1 MRKFTALLLAMITV
15 LSLSA
20 TAMILPTYA
29 GEVTYRD
36 VSSKH
41 WAYESISAVTEAGL
55 MHGKGKTAG
64 EYFDKRGNVNAAEIY
79 ATLYR
84 LAGMPEVKPAF
95 ENVLKLYGH
104 SSGMFDKKW
113 FAEEVYWAIHSGV
126 TDVSWYIGSSDP
138 TFVAM
143 KIESGRVGSTVNPI
157 DVEEDEVLNPGF
169 DPLENATRTD
179 VVLSLYYYVDS
190 IGKAEGFDTSVLK
203 GFSDIDI
210 DNLVKSPNGKIETFK
225 NLFYELHYDDFI
237 AAWSWAVGTG
247 IIEGYPD
254 NTLGLY
260 RKSDKNAPH
269 KYVTRAEYAV
279 ILDRFMQYLED
290 IKEG

>member
-1 MRKFTALLLAMITV
+1 MRKFTALLLTMITV

-20 TAMILPTYA
+20 TAMILPTHA

-41 WAYESISAVTEAGL
+41 WAYESIVSVTEAGL

-64 EYFDKRGNVNAAEIY
+64 EYFDKSGNVTAAEIY

-84 LAGMPEVKPAF
+84 LAGEPEVEPAF
-95 ENVLKLYGH
+95 ENVLKLCGY
-104 SSGMFDKKW
+104 SSGLFDKKW
-113 FAEEVYWAIHSGV
+113 FADEVYWAIHSGV
-126 TDVSWYIGSSDP
+126 TNVSWDIGSADP

-157 DVEEDEVLNPGF
+157 DAESGKVLYAGF

-179 VVLSLYYYVDS
+179 VVLSLYYYADS
-190 IGKAEGFDTSVLK
+190 IGKSERFDSSVLK
-203 GFSDIDI
+203 GFADIDI
-210 DNLVKSPNGKIETFK
+210 DNLVKSKNGKIEIFK
-225 NLFYELHYDDFI
+225 NLFYELYYDDFV

-260 RKSDKNAPH
+260 RRSDKKAPH

-279 ILDRFMQYLED
+279 ILDRFMQYLEE
-290 IKEG
+290 IK